1 MPKIVDKEQKR
12 KDIALSCKELFLQK
26 GINQLTI
33 SEVAKTAGIGKGTV
47 YEYFENKEDIIFEI
61 INILSSEHDTVKQV
75 LLSGASSTREKI
87 KIFYNFFY
95 NEEEK
100 GLRMLLKEFI
110 SITLMNPN
118 QAMIEYQSEQRRNYL
133 AWFESIMQEG
143 IDKGELKPNC
153 MGIARGLFSLGLG
166 VFVTYN
172 ITNTIDDIK
181 QELNRHIDSVF
192 EFIEVKN
199 DK

>member
-61 INILSSEHDTVKQV
+61 VNILSSKHDKLKKD
-75 LLSGASSTREKI
+75 LLKGVDTTREKV
-87 KIFYNFFY
+87 KVFSNFFY
-95 NEEEK
+95 NEEEQD
-100 GLRMLLKEFI
+100 LRMLLKEFVSI
-110 SITLMNPN
+110 SLMNPN
-118 QAMIEYQSEQRRNYL
+118 EVMIKYQSSRHLEYYN
-133 AWFESIMQEG
+133 WFKSIMQEG
-143 IDKGELKPNC
+143 IDKGELKPNS
-153 MGIARGLFSLGLG
+153 MGIARGLFTVGLG
-166 VFVTYN
+166 MFITYN
-172 ITNTIDDIK
+172 ITNTIDDLK
-181 QELNRHIDSVF
+181 KELEEYIDSLF